1 MSTVPSAE
9 SAVPVYAPDIFDDA
23 AILDPMPHYA
33 AIRELGPVV
42 WLPAQGVYAVGR
54 YAEVTR
60 VLRDPLT
67 FVSSKG
73 LSLQPKVNDILVG
86 STLNSDP
93 PAHDATR
100 AVTGAPLLPGALG
113 EHAQR
118 IENAAERL
126 IESLVE
132 RGSFDAIADLAQ
144 YLPVTIVAELVGLPD
159 AGRGRLFA
167 WASATFNLFGPDN
180 ARARAAFADL
190 KELRAFLEV
199 YGKPGKLKE
208 GGWADRIF
216 RVGPQRGIALET
228 CAQLM
233 RDYINPSLDTTISA
247 TGQAIALF
255 AENPDQW
262 DLLRARPELT
272 DNAIEEVVRLSTP
285 IRALSRHAIRDA
297 EIAGVPIPAGSRL
310 LVIYAS
316 ANRDPRKYADPDR
329 FDVRRDVH
337 DHVGF
342 GHGVHMCMG
351 MHLARL
357 EIRCLL
363 RALARRVERF
373 EFAGEPTIAMNNTI
387 RAFAT
392 LPVRVVPLA
401 AAPGRIG
408 DAAVADPLAGHAL
421 VRTAGALAGERQD
434 DPHWLQAVVCER
446 RLLTPDIV
454 ELTLESTTDAV
465 LPPFTA
471 GAHIDLEAAPGL
483 VRQYSLT
490 GDPGVAGRYR
500 LGILRERDG
509 LVSPRVHDEL
519 VAGRLVRIS
528 RPRNHF
534 ALNEEARRTLL
545 FAGGIGLT
553 PLLAMAFRLRSLGR
567 PFHLHVRARDVRALP
582 FASELASLAPDVTVS
597 TSADAPSGAFNY
609 DRDLACPA
617 ADDHLYIC
625 GPARFMAFVQASA
638 SAAGWTD
645 GQVHAEHF
653 GAEIDTEG
661 EPFEVVCA
669 RSGRILSIA
678 AGRTIA
684 STLLE
689 AGIDV
694 PMSCQSGVCGTCLT
708 RVIEGRPDHRD
719 LVQTEAE
726 KARNERITVCCSRS
740 LSRRLVLDI

>member
-1 MSTVPSAE
+1 MTDTATPAIP
-9 SAVPVYAPDIFDDA
+9 AYAPDIFGDD

-42 WLPAQGVYAVGR
+42 WLPAQNVYAVGR

-73 LSLQPKVNDILVG
+73 LSLQPKVNEILVG

-100 AVTGAPLLPGALG
+100 SVTGAPLLPGALT
-113 EHAQR
+113 EHAGR
-118 IENAAERL
+118 IEAAAERL

-132 RGSFDAIADLAQ
+132 RREFDAIADLAN

-159 AGRGRLFA
+159 AGTGNLFK

-180 ARARAAFADL
+180 ARSRAAFEDL
-190 KELRAFLEV
+190 KELREFLSV
-199 YGKPGKLKE
+199 YGKPGKLKP

-233 RDYINPSLDTTISA
+233 RDYINPSLDTTIAA

-255 AENPDQW
+255 AANPSQW
-262 DLLRARPELT
+262 NVLRADPGLV
-272 DNAIEEVVRLSTP
+272 DNAIEETVRLATP
-285 IRALSRHAIRDA
+285 IRAFSRYASRDA
-297 EIAGVPIPAGSRL
+297 EVAGVPIPEGARL

-316 ANRDPRKYADPDR
+316 ANRDPRKFENPDA

-363 RALARRVERF
+363 HALIRRVERF
-373 EFAGEPTIAMNNTI
+373 EIAGEPRIAMNNTI
-387 RAFAT
+387 RAYAT

-401 AAPGRIG
+401 RPVATRTATPVRDEAAAPDGHWIEV
-408 DAAVADPLAGHAL
+408 AVAG
-421 VRTAGALAGERQD
+421 
-434 DPHWLQAVVCER
+434 R
-446 RLLTPDIV
+446 RMLTPDIV
-454 ELTLESTTDAV
+454 ELTLEPVAGQT
-465 LPPFTA
+465 LPPFSA
-471 GAHIDLEAAPGL
+471 GAHVDLELAPGL

-490 GDPGVAGRYR
+490 GDPAATGRYR
-500 LGILRERDG
+500 IGVLRESG
-509 LVSPRVHDEL
+509 GQVSPRVHEEL
-519 VAGRLVRIS
+519 DVGRRLRIG

-534 ALNEEARRTLL
+534 ALNEHARRTLL
-545 FAGGIGLT
+545 FAGGIGIT
-553 PLLAMAFRLRSLGR
+553 PLLAMACRLKTTGR
-567 PFHLHVRARDVRALP
+567 LFHLHVRVRDDAALP
-582 FASELASLAPDVTVS
+582 FAAELAALAPRVTVS
-597 TSADAPSGAFNY
+597 RSAQEPTPTFTYASTLAAPG
-609 DRDLACPA
+609 PG
-617 ADDHLYIC
+617 DHLYVC
-625 GPARFMAFVQASA
+625 GPRRYMDAVIAEAQ
-638 SAAGWTD
+638 AAGWSTA
-645 GQVHAEHF
+645 QIHAEHF
-653 GAEIDTEG
+653 GAEIDTDG
-661 EPFEVVCA
+661 EPFEIECR
-669 RSGRILSIA
+669 RSGRTLTVA

-684 STLLE
+684 STLQE
-689 AGIDV
+689 AGIPV
-694 PMSCQSGVCGTCLT
+694 AMSCQSGVCGTCLT
-708 RVIEGRPDHRD
+708 PVIEGRPDHRD

-726 KARNERITVCCSRS
+726 KAGNSRITVCCSRS